1 MAVVQTKTTDV
12 TTELCWSLQ
21 DDSIFSQEFKYKC
34 WLLGRNA
41 EDWPHIGT
49 FWERARQKR
58 FFLIGLWRVYL
69 ASKLILETHPGVS
82 RITRPARRHV
92 KTSLGCY
99 SIIHSFTHPSLTY
112 SSLSHL
118 LFTLQLSA
126 IWLLSISP
134 RGACPCES
142 CQWLLLF
149 NPVDSVP
156 SFIPCCPRWLG
167 TVGLPPSWNLLAFS
181 MALAPWCSSSLDE
194 HMYTCGLSFHL
205 SSCLLSRCTDQT
217 TLLSFGFVNLSTF

>member
-58 FFLIGLWRVYL
+58 FFLIGLWKVYL

-99 SIIHSFTHPSLTY
+99 SIIHSFTHPSITY

-167 TVGLPPSWNLLAFS
+167 TVACLPLETCLPSPWLWLHGAHPPSMSTCTPVASVSISLLV
-181 MALAPWCSSSLDE
+181 
-194 HMYTCGLSFHL
+194 
-205 SSCLLSRCTDQT
+205 SCPGAQT
-217 TLLSFGFVNLSTF
+217 RPLCWVLVL